1 MARRSV
7 RTDSCLPVVRGWAR
21 CFPTSSGIAS
31 DPRSRKCSS
40 SALRPAIAASPR
52 RPCRSGRITGRISC
66 TGFRATSGGASRLP
80 TTRGARTSIRPTVT
94 DSPGPKRCRPRAT
107 IWRFASRRSRARP
120 CSSRVSVSTRIRPTS
135 TSLSTAIRRRR
146 MRGWSAAVQ
155 DMGSSMA
162 RRSESWSRGW
172 CSMGSR
178 RMSNSGSP
186 ALLDS
191 DFERFKRGLPR
202 DFPGHVRD
210 TYHIDLSARYLGQR
224 LPHPVGKGSGQ
235 LSLNAGQLETDAEA
249 GLAFAVLKTVIAQ
262 NAAGAQSMAA
272 WAIHE
277 TKMKVERRGETGGW
291 TVTWKGRGWD
301 RSFDDYL
308 ALVRAGRDLTRSGR
322 LLAVPS
328 VKYHLPRLDEPFR
341 DDEYAFTTRAL
352 ADAWGESPLLLEKD
366 FSPTL
371 AGDALADEKAQIL
384 RWLREVP
391 ARIRQHADVRLAMK
405 LMNARFEDA
414 FQVEMVNAASSAD
427 ALVVFNRLFDAAKRV
442 AYGGTELSDR
452 NLRVLGR
459 PSGRQAVRPSL
470 CGTGNIHSGR
480 MIVEY
485 ALRGCS
491 SVQLHT
497 FFQLPLEEYP
507 ATEGSRTQ
515 RALHALIFEPRDGL
529 IAVVLEREAEGK
541 LERRGGELHFLD
553 LLPDAYN
560 AR

>member
-1 MARRSV
+1 MERRSLPI
-7 RTDSCLPVVRGWAR
+7 DSSLPVVRGWAR
-21 CFPTSSGIAS
+21 SFPTSSGIAC
-31 DPRSRKCSS
+31 DQRSRKSSS
-40 SALRPAIAASPR
+40 SALRPATAASPR
-52 RPCRSGRITGRISC
+52 KPCRSGRIMGLISC
-66 TGFRATSGGASRLP
+66 TEFRATNGGASRSP
-80 TTRGARTSIRPTVT
+80 TTRGARTSIRPTV
-94 DSPGPKRCRPRAT
+94 SGCQGPRRCRSRGT
-107 IWRFASRRSRARP
+107 TSRFASRRSRARP
-120 CSSRVSVSTRIRPTS
+120 CSSRLSGSTRIHPTR
-135 TSLSTAIRRRR
+135 TSSSIAIRRRPTC
-146 MRGWSAAVQ
+146 GWSAAVL

-162 RRSESWSRGW
+162 LRSESWWRAG

-186 ALLDS
+186 ALLDR

-202 DFPGHVRD
+202 DFPGHVRE
-210 TYHIDLSARYLGQR
+210 THRIDLSARYLGQPI
-224 LPHPVGKGSGQ
+224 PHPVGKGSGQ
-235 LSLNAGQLETDAEA
+235 LSLNAGQLESDAEA

-262 NAAGAQSMAA
+262 NAASVQSMAA

-277 TKMKVERRGETGGW
+277 TKMRVERRGDGW

-308 ALVRAGRDLTRSGR
+308 ALVRAGRDLTRAGR
-322 LLAVPS
+322 LLTLPS

-405 LMNARFEDA
+405 LMNARFDDA
-414 FQVEMVNAASSAD
+414 FQIEMVNAASSAD
-427 ALVVFNRLFDAAKRV
+427 ALVVFNRLFDAEKGV
-442 AYGGTELSDR
+442 AYGGAELSDR
-452 NLRVLGR
+452 NLRVLDFLTPGAS
-459 PSGRQAVRPSL
+459 PAFKELS
-470 CGTGNIHSGR
+470 GTGNIHSGR

-515 RALHALIFEPRDGL
+515 RALHALIFAPRDGL
-529 IAVVLEREAEGK
+529 IAVMREREVAGLLERS
-541 LERRGGELHFLD
+541 GGELRFLD
-553 LLPDAYN
+553 LVPEQTH
-560 AR
+560 